1 MQTPFDHGDKMELVL
16 FEKKEHFFITK
27 ITEFRDGA
35 GFPFKTIEIDKVA
48 KPKTQPEVQ
57 PKKEG
62 PVLTMNMKKPALSGA
77 QAKQIAGGA
86 AQLPAGKVQPKTVAA
101 NGTKQV
107 HASGTKQVAGSGT
120 KQVTGNS
127 TRQVA
132 GGSAKQLPAGGPK
145 QISPNSKKKLAAQD
159 AVYLPAGKKR

>member
-35 GFPFKTIEIDKVA
+35 GFPFKTIEIGKAA
-48 KPKTQPEVQ
+48 KPRTSPQVQ

-62 PVLTMNMKKPALSGA
+62 PVLTMNMKKQALPGA
-77 QAKQIAGGA
+77 PNKQIAGGSK
-86 AQLPAGKVQPKTVAA
+86 QLSAGKVQPKTVAA
-101 NGTKQV
+101 NG
-107 HASGTKQVAGSGT
+107 AKQVAGGSA
-120 KQVTGNS
+120 KQVAGGS
-127 TRQVA
+127 AKQVA

>member
-35 GFPFKTIEIDKVA
+35 GFPFKTIEIGKVE
-48 KPKTQPEVQ
+48 KPKAAPQVQ

-77 QAKQIAGGA
+77 PAKQIAGGA

-120 KQVTGNS
+120 KQV
-127 TRQVA
+127 A
-132 GGSAKQLPAGGPK
+132 GGGTKQLPSGGPK
-145 QISPNSKKKLAAQD
+145 QVSANSKKKLAAKD